1 MNGSTTSENGLTS
14 GDVTTNGDVVGV
26 GITKNTFTVGGTN
39 DYNVGSPNVYQPL
52 GDNVHFG
59 PAGIGLLIMGFLV
72 LGCKY
77 LNSPVFM
84 CPSKKT
90 REAIS
95 FCPFDETYSIHSYF
109 VQLSRNFCL
118 MLGL

>member
-1 MNGSTTSENGLTS
+1 MNGSTTSENGPTS
-14 GDVTTNGDVVGV
+14 GDVTTNGYPTGA
-26 GITKNTFTVGGTN
+26 GIGTNTLAVGTN
-39 DYNVGSPNVYQPL
+39 DYNVDHPDIYQTG

-95 FCPFDETYSIHSYF
+95 F
-109 VQLSRNFCL
+109 LSL
-118 MLGL
+118 